1 MTVLRFAILALVV
14 CLTLGMPLLVPAAY
28 AREIIDDTGRLVE
41 IGERPQRIVSL
52 DDADLTVPLLELGVV
67 PIASQGRL
75 GRGGHHFLR
84 GGLTLT
90 GQDFDNTGMTFLG
103 MQPVDV
109 EAVAALRPD
118 LIITFKGRSTPPEQL
133 QAIAPTVVIDD
144 IARGPDGIYDILAD
158 LTGRQATLDL
168 LKRRYR
174 AQIAQLRLMA
184 GDKPPVISVIS
195 ATGDRKL
202 SVERS
207 YGSIGL
213 VARDAG
219 FASPALTKT
228 IAENSG
234 AVFSPEALLDFDAD
248 LVFDT
253 YRNDRNETAKD
264 ARRRLENM
272 LPGYCRFLR
281 ACREGRYYFLPR
293 DEAKSTTYAARMMAT
308 ALLTGIVSSL
318 QVDGVTSR

>member
-1 MTVLRFAILALVV
+1 MRPGFATLALAA
-14 CLTLGMPLLVPAAY
+14 CLTLGAPLFSLAAL
-28 AREIIDDTGRLVE
+28 AREIIDDTGRRVE
-41 IGERPQRIVSL
+41 IVDRPQRVVSL

-75 GRGGHHFLR
+75 GRGGRHFLR
-84 GGLTLT
+84 SGMTLT

-109 EAVAALRPD
+109 EAVAALKPD
-118 LIITFKGRSTPPEQL
+118 LIITFKGRPTPPEQL

-158 LTGRQATLDL
+158 LTGRQATLDHL
-168 LKRRYR
+168 RRRYH

-213 VARDAG
+213 VASDAG
-219 FASPALTKT
+219 FATPSLTKT

-234 AVFSPEALLDFDAD
+234 AVFSPEALPDFDAD
-248 LVFDT
+248 IVFDT

-264 ARRRLENM
+264 ARTRLENM

-293 DEAKSTTYAARMMAT
+293 DEAKSTTYSARMMAI

-318 QVDGVTSR
+318 PSDKETN

>member
-1 MTVLRFAILALVV
+1 MRPGFAIFAIAA
-14 CLTLGMPLLVPAAY
+14 CLTLGMPLFSPAAL
-28 AREIIDDTGRLVE
+28 AREIIDDTGRRVE
-41 IGERPQRIVSL
+41 IVDRPQRIVSL

-84 GGLTLT
+84 SGMTLA

-109 EAVAALRPD
+109 EAVAALKPD
-118 LIITFKGRSTPPEQL
+118 LILTFKGRPTPPEQL

-144 IARGPDGIYDILAD
+144 IARGPDAIYDFLAE
-158 LTGRQATLDL
+158 LTGRQAALDL
-168 LKRRYR
+168 LKRRYN
-174 AQIAQLRLMA
+174 AQIAQLQLMA

-219 FASPALTKT
+219 FATPELTKT
-228 IAENSG
+228 IGENSG
-234 AVFSPEALLDFDAD
+234 AVFSPEALPEFDAD
-248 LVFDT
+248 IVFDT
-253 YRNDRNETAKD
+253 YRNDRNETAND
-264 ARRRLENM
+264 ARQRLENM

-293 DEAKSTTYAARMMAT
+293 DEAKSTTYAARMMAI
-308 ALLTGIVSSL
+308 ALLTGLVSSL
-318 QVDGVTSR
+318 QLVDETSR

>member
-1 MTVLRFAILALVV
+1 MRAGFAILALAA
-14 CLTLGMPLLVPAAY
+14 CLTLSSPATS
-28 AREIIDDTGRLVE
+28 AREIIDDAGRRVE
-41 IGERPQRIVSL
+41 IVDRPQRIVSL

-84 GGLTLT
+84 SSMTLT

-109 EAVAALRPD
+109 EAVAALKPD
-118 LIITFKGRSTPPEQL
+118 LILTFKGRPTPPEQL

-158 LTGRQATLDL
+158 LTGKQATLDL
-168 LKRRYR
+168 LERRYH
-174 AQIAQLRLMA
+174 AQITQLRLMA
-184 GDKPPVISVIS
+184 GNKPPAVSVIS

-213 VARDAG
+213 VLRDAG
-219 FASPALTKT
+219 FSSPKLTRT
-228 IAENSG
+228 IPQNSG
-234 AVFSPEALLDFDAD
+234 AVFSPEALPDFDAD
-248 LVFDT
+248 IIFDT
-253 YRNDRNETAKD
+253 YRNDRNETAQH
-264 ARRRLENM
+264 ARQRMEEM
-272 LPGYCRFLR
+272 LPGYCRFLQ
-281 ACREGRYYFLPR
+281 ACREGRYYFVPR
-293 DEAKSTTYAARMMAT
+293 DEAKSTTYAARMMAI
-308 ALLTGIVSSL
+308 ALLTGIVSSMP
-318 QVDGVTSR
+318 